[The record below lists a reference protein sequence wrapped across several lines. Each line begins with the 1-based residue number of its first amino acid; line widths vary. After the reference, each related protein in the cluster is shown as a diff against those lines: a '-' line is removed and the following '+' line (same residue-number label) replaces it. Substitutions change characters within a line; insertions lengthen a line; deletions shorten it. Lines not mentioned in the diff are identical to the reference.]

1 VVTEGANAGTDTV
14 QSAVTYTLGAN
25 LEKLTLTGMGNING
39 TGNTLANTLTGNTG
53 KNVLNGLGGN
63 DTLNGGLGND
73 KMSGGT
79 GNDTYVRNA
88 TGDVVTEGAN
98 AGTDTVQSAVTYT
111 LGANL
116 ENLILTGAGVING
129 TGNNVLNGGAGN
141 DTVIGGSGND
151 TMVWDLLDGSI
162 QGGAGTDTLRVDG
175 ANKALDLTTISNA
188 KITNVEIINLTGS
201 GNNTLTLN
209 LADVLALSLT
219 TNTLRVDGNA
229 GDIVHRGAGWT
240 PGADQVIG
248 AQTYDTF
255 TQGTAIL
262 LVDTD
267 VGIFI

>member
-1 VVTEGANAGTDTV
+1 MGTAGDDV
-14 QSAVTYTLGAN
+14 
-25 LEKLTLTGMGNING
+25 LTG
-39 TGNTLANTLTGNTG
+39 TAADE
-53 KNVLNGLGGN
+53 VLIGGLGD
-63 DTLNGGLGND
+63 DTLNGA
-73 KMSGGT
+73 GGI
-79 GNDTYVRNA
+79 
-88 TGDVVTEGAN
+88 DV
-98 AGTDTVQSAVTYT
+98 
-111 LGANL
+111 
-116 ENLILTGAGVING
+116 LTGAGGNDFLVFDPNDRVVDGGSGEDTLQFTGTGGSLDLTATIDTKYTGIEIVDLTG
-129 TGNNVLNGGAGN
+129 TGNNTLTLAFG
-141 DTVIGGSGND
+141 
-151 TMVWDLLDGSI
+151 DLLDLSDS
-162 QGGAGTDTLRVDG
+162 TNTLRVDG

-209 LADVLALSLT
+209 LADVLALSST